1 MPDYL
6 IFSLPLR
13 RQLLSRSSFQ
23 GGMLPHEERQTIIF
37 QQYTRPFFIP
47 NVPYP
52 TCGGSKAWSK
62 QITLLLA
69 TGGQPS
75 TTSRFCIRVNLGPW
89 AFRCLKTPGVV
100 KLHFFFLLVI
110 DCVLRLLS
118 SCICPTVY
126 GFAFYLKGRELNFS
140 ADWHIC
146 RSKIIAI

>member
-1 MPDYL
+1 MLQLVVSEVQTRFRKSNNGNKKGEPADHST
-6 IFSLPLR
+6 FSLPLR

-75 TTSRFCIRVNLGPW
+75 TTSRFCIRVTRGPW

-100 KLHFFFLLVI
+100 KLHFFLQHM
-110 DCVLRLLS
+110 S
-118 SCICPTVY
+118 
-126 GFAFYLKGRELNFS
+126 FYSFFFGNRVFV
-140 ADWHIC
+140 
-146 RSKIIAI
+146 AI